1 MNCCLQLLKDAVTWL
16 RGGKRL
22 MSSDSPKSVC
32 WRCKVPKDS
41 SWNYCPNCNA
51 RLKETRNPSPPNPER
66 DISFLYDLF
75 SFGWY
80 NHHVGA
86 VALYE
91 SAATI
96 NHFYGSGLPEHYSL
110 VVEAPRS
117 QKILRAKIFAEFIAL
132 LEVFGVLCLAIAK
145 RKQQSFM
152 WTYLNA
158 DPQDV
163 TQFYDRVI
171 SAPSPPLQRLL
182 ALPRLS
188 DIKKALASGVNIQ
201 IAGLPDDLPQLD
213 IDHFIYDYENH
224 IENVVLVARMYR
236 EQNSANVLIY
246 NKIKHVF
253 PMVEGAYWLDR
264 PLGPQQAGIAIDDKG
279 TIAPLPMGDMEVDI
293 EILNTH
299 LVTRTGAELMA
310 VCLGLA
316 RLGLL

>member
-1 MNCCLQLLKDAVTWL
+1 LLK
-16 RGGKRL
+16 
-22 MSSDSPKSVC
+22 
-32 WRCKVPKDS
+32 
-41 SWNYCPNCNA
+41 
-51 RLKETRNPSPPNPER
+51 
-66 DISFLYDLF
+66 
-75 SFGWY
+75 
-80 NHHVGA
+80 
-86 VALYE
+86 
-91 SAATI
+91 
-96 NHFYGSGLPEHYSL
+96 
-110 VVEAPRS
+110 
-117 QKILRAKIFAEFIAL
+117 
-132 LEVFGVLCLAIAK
+132 
-145 RKQQSFM
+145 
-152 WTYLNA
+152 
-158 DPQDV
+158 DV

-279 TIAPLPMGDMEVDI
+279 TIAPLPMGDTEVDI